1 MSRFQSPL
9 SGQICLNMNGEQI
22 KRSLN
27 YVSIPFIGSNLF
39 KYWYNVVIKGEK
51 QQFQSPLS
59 GQICLNINN
68 NS

>member
-39 KYWYNVVIKGEK
+39 KSDLFEIEVTDIK
-51 QQFQSPLS
+51 FQSPLS
-59 GQICLNINN
+59 GQICLNNN
-68 NS
+68 R